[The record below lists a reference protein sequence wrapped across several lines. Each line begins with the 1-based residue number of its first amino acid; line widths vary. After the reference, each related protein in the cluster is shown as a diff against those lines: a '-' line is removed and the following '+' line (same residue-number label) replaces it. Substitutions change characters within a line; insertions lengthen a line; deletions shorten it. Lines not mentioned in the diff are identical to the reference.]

1 MDLWLV
7 RHGEAVPNSVDPA
20 RPLSTDGIR
29 SLSAAASALSGE
41 IGRLDLVATSGK
53 LRARQ
58 TAEIF
63 CAAAGYPAGGIEE
76 TKALS
81 PDATPEMFLAFIEEQ
96 RGREN
101 ILCVGHLPSIALIA
115 SALLSAGDPLRL
127 VFGAGSVC
135 RIRLDSIR
143 RGAGKLLFFQQK

>member
-7 RHGEAVPNSVDPA
+7 RHGEAVPAGVDPA
-20 RPLSTDGIR
+20 RPLSAEGIR
-29 SLSAAASALSGE
+29 SVTAAASALSGK
-41 IGRLDLVATSGK
+41 IGPLDLVAASGK

-58 TAEIF
+58 TAGIF
-63 CAAAGYPAGGIEE
+63 CDAAGYPADRIEE
-76 TKALS
+76 TTALS
-81 PDATPEMFLAFIEEQ
+81 PDATPAMFLAFLEEQ
-96 RGREN
+96 EGKEN

-115 SALLSAGDPLRL
+115 SSLLSAGDPLRL

-143 RGAGKLLFFQQK
+143 LGAGELLLLQ